1 MIRATITVEE
11 ARALCEA
18 GYLSVAEYVAFRNTP
33 SGRKPPKLIQPD
45 KSRLKEAER
54 NSSGC

>member
-1 MIRATITVEE
+1 MTRTTITVEE

-33 SGRKPPKLIQPD
+33 SGRKPKPD
-45 KSRLKEAER
+45 KSFLKEAER